1 MRIATLFTG
10 VAAAALAVAAPAQDT
25 DQAGTES
32 PPEFGLSGL
41 SGTVNQ
47 LSDSPPEEA
56 APEEEAPEEAAQEED
71 AGPEAAQETDEAGAQ
86 APQSEAETAAVPASG
101 EPEVQ
106 AAEASQAAPTAA
118 APSSPPPPVDAE
130 QRAEMQLAAARGRQ
144 LFAIAR
150 AGMLATQDMLSRV
163 ADPAAAGITGWVA
176 EPEGNAMAVTFY
188 GDSDSG
194 PVAIYRATILG
205 GRAVS
210 RETFLTGDRPPLGGI
225 AERMARARAA
235 SESDDQRACTNQP
248 FNVLAIPPEAADD
261 PVHIYRISAPA
272 SRSRLPLGGHFRS
285 TVGSDGSV
293 TESRDFSRG
302 CLNVDVGEVP
312 AGSQAGPIAVTHLL
326 DPLPTEIHV
335 FLSLFAGR
343 PLVIAAGDPTRLF
356 MVAGDAIREIRR

>member
-10 VAAAALAVAAPAQDT
+10 VAAAALAVAAPAQDP
-25 DQAGTES
+25 DQAGTEA

-56 APEEEAPEEAAQEED
+56 APEEAAQEEN

-194 PVAIYRATILG
+194 PGAI
-205 GRAVS
+205 
-210 RETFLTGDRPPLGGI
+210 
-225 AERMARARAA
+225 
-235 SESDDQRACTNQP
+235 
-248 FNVLAIPPEAADD
+248 
-261 PVHIYRISAPA
+261 
-272 SRSRLPLGGHFRS
+272 
-285 TVGSDGSV
+285 
-293 TESRDFSRG
+293 
-302 CLNVDVGEVP
+302 
-312 AGSQAGPIAVTHLL
+312 
-326 DPLPTEIHV
+326 
-335 FLSLFAGR
+335 
-343 PLVIAAGDPTRLF
+343 
-356 MVAGDAIREIRR
+356 

>member
-1 MRIATLFTG
+1 
-10 VAAAALAVAAPAQDT
+10 
-25 DQAGTES
+25 
-32 PPEFGLSGL
+32 
-41 SGTVNQ
+41 
-47 LSDSPPEEA
+47 
-56 APEEEAPEEAAQEED
+56 
-71 AGPEAAQETDEAGAQ
+71 
-86 APQSEAETAAVPASG
+86 
-101 EPEVQ
+101 
-106 AAEASQAAPTAA
+106 
-118 APSSPPPPVDAE
+118 
-130 QRAEMQLAAARGRQ
+130 
-144 LFAIAR
+144 
-150 AGMLATQDMLSRV
+150 
-163 ADPAAAGITGWVA
+163 
-176 EPEGNAMAVTFY
+176 
-188 GDSDSG
+188 
-194 PVAIYRATILG
+194 
-205 GRAVS
+205 
-210 RETFLTGDRPPLGGI
+210 
-225 AERMARARAA
+225 MARARAA

>member
-25 DQAGTES
+25 DQAGTEA
-32 PPEFGLSGL
+32 PPEFGLSDL

-47 LSDSPPEEA
+47 LSDSPPEEE
-56 APEEEAPEEAAQEED
+56 APEEEAQEEEAGTA
-71 AGPEAAQETDEAGAQ
+71 AAPESGEAEAQ
-86 APQSEAETAAVPASG
+86 APQAGAETTAVPASG
-101 EPEVQ
+101 ES
-106 AAEASQAAPTAA
+106 EAQETQAAPTAA
-118 APSSPPPPVDAE
+118 ARPSPPPPVDAE

-194 PVAIYRATILG
+194 PAAIYRATILG

-210 RETFLTGDRPPLGGI
+210 RETFLTGDRPPLSGV
-225 AERMARARAA
+225 AERMARARTA
-235 SESDDQRACTNQP
+235 SESDEQRACTNQP
-248 FNVLAIPPEAADD
+248 FNVLAIPPESADD

-272 SRSRLPLGGHFRS
+272 SRTRLPLGGHFRS
-285 TVGSDGSV
+285 TVSADGTV
-293 TESRDFSRG
+293 AEERGFSRG

>member
-10 VAAAALAVAAPAQDT
+10 AAAAALAVAAPAQDA
-25 DQAGTES
+25 DQAGTEA
-32 PPEFGLSGL
+32 PPEFGLSDL

-47 LSDSPPEEA
+47 LSDSPSEEA
-56 APEEEAPEEAAQEED
+56 APEEQAREAEASEEEA
-71 AGPEAAQETDEAGAQ
+71 GSEAARESGEAEAQ
-86 APQSEAETAAVPASG
+86 APQAEAVTAAVQASG
-101 EPEVQ
+101 ESEV
-106 AAEASQAAPTAA
+106 QAAPTASA
-118 APSSPPPPVDAE
+118 QTSPPPPVDAD
-130 QRAEMQLAAARGRQ
+130 QRAEMELAAARGRQ

-188 GDSDSG
+188 GDGDSG
-194 PVAIYRATILG
+194 PVAIYRSTILG

-210 RETFLTGDRPPLGGI
+210 RETFLTGDRPPLSAV

-235 SESDDQRACTNQP
+235 SETDEQRACTNQP

-261 PVHIYRISAPA
+261 PIHIYRISAPA

-285 TVGSDGSV
+285 TVGADGSV
-293 TESRDFSRG
+293 TESRGFSRG